1 MPAPPPRIVRA
12 GNAGIIPQTLPLAV
26 KFSEF
31 LHPLFPLLKAPIHRL
46 CSLLLGVFVFGKVI
60 FYLHYTYSVKK
71 KQLFSEKYL
80 TEIIFGKENTPVLTR
95 LKLIEILHRAIISGT
110 SIQRGGVENGEDEI

>member
-1 MPAPPPRIVRA
+1 M
-12 GNAGIIPQTLPLAV
+12 
-26 KFSEF
+26 
-31 LHPLFPLLKAPIHRL
+31 
-46 CSLLLGVFVFGKVI
+46 
-60 FYLHYTYSVKK
+60 
-71 KQLFSEKYL
+71 QLFLEKYL